1 MGAGAR
7 RAVGEARGR
16 ARREGGGRAYKG
28 PRAGRGRREPPSRVP
43 PCSASASRRE
53 SREPRAALRH
63 GAGLTPERAR
73 TPAVGTGGALRTP
86 ALGEG
91 AGGSGGAQVPA
102 DQPGSWPRRAAR
114 AATRPVRHAPAGA
127 PRHRPLAPRRPRDPG
142 RPPGPSGME
151 PHVLGAV
158 LYWLLLPFA
167 LLAGEWGRAWRALD
181 WDRVCVPAPGIPAG
195 PPGENG
201 RAKDG
206 ARAGAEIPRDARPWA
221 PAFQKHESAGPA
233 GKAGAPS
240 ERQAGRAAAA
250 GWRADGTLA
259 PTKAGGERPPERAA
273 GASARGAGDRDTGT
287 GGGMWALMGGAGVSV
302 SGARISFSLSC

>member
-1 MGAGAR
+1 M
-7 RAVGEARGR
+7 
-16 ARREGGGRAYKG
+16 
-28 PRAGRGRREPPSRVP
+28 
-43 PCSASASRRE
+43 
-53 SREPRAALRH
+53 
-63 GAGLTPERAR
+63 
-73 TPAVGTGGALRTP
+73 
-86 ALGEG
+86 
-91 AGGSGGAQVPA
+91 
-102 DQPGSWPRRAAR
+102 
-114 AATRPVRHAPAGA
+114 
-127 PRHRPLAPRRPRDPG
+127 
-142 RPPGPSGME
+142 
-151 PHVLGAV
+151 LGAV

-259 PTKAGGERPPERAA
+259 PTKAGGERPRRGRRVPRPAA
-273 GASARGAGDRDTGT
+273 LGIGTRGQGEECGPSWEGLGCR
-287 GGGMWALMGGAGVSV
+287 
-302 SGARISFSLSC
+302 

>member
-7 RAVGEARGR
+7 RAVGEARRR

-43 PCSASASRRE
+43 PCSASASSRE
-53 SREPRAALRH
+53 SREPRAALRR

-73 TPAVGTGGALRTP
+73 TPAVGTGGTLRTLALR
-86 ALGEG
+86 GG

-102 DQPGSWPRRAAR
+102 DQPGSWPRHAAR

-127 PRHRPLAPRRPRDPG
+127 PPHRPLAPRRPSDPG
-142 RPPGPSGME
+142 RPRGPSGME

-167 LLAGEWGRAWRALD
+167 LLAGEWGRARRALD
-181 WDRVCVPAPGIPAG
+181 WNRVCVPAPRIPAR

-201 RAKDG
+201 RAEDG
-206 ARAGAEIPRDARPWA
+206 ARADAEIPRDARPWA

-240 ERQAGRAAAA
+240 ERQAGRAAA

-273 GASARGAGDRDTGT
+273 DASARGAGGRDTGT
-287 GGGMWALMGGAGVSV
+287 GEECRPPMGGAGASV